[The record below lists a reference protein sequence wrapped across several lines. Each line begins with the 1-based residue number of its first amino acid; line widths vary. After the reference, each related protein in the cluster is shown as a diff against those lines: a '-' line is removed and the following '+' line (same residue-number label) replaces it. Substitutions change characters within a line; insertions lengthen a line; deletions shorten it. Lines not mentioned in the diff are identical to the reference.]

1 MAQLEN
7 GSEINFS
14 FAGMKNLVNRLPS
27 PFNLKTIPVIALI
40 ACYTVM
46 ELLVV
51 STLVDYLSDSGKV
64 KDLRITAAL
73 NNLQDSLSSLL
84 FIFVSLIS
92 EAYTGPFNM
101 ITVCSA
107 ASIQGL
113 MLLWISASSAFR
125 AVYAAMLF
133 LALGKSGQKLLENF
147 LEHQEE
153 ATLIEATKKCEIEY
167 GSTIKKNEELLFF
180 VGFLAIVFTSFF
192 IESYEELFRYLAVSM
207 GGGYLLFLFGST
219 KYRHEKVAVESNL
232 GRIFRICKAT
242 CGRKKS
248 DFPASIIQQQDS
260 RHLEV
265 SPDTQE
271 GDGRVCTVKD
281 VRDVK
286 SLVPMFRLCFAFFA
300 YSLLVATGNT
310 YFVAQ
315 ASTMLT
321 TKGFDISKLF
331 LIKTGVGKVSQFIC
345 FLIMACL
352 RCMRTTDFTSKRFAV
367 GTSIIRIVFGMFCA
381 VICCLVARKV
391 EFQRLSLPVMIDENN
406 GERIRPVRITA
417 LVPQFILLG
426 MTEAL
431 VEGGLESL
439 FLAHV
444 AKSMQSFVDS
454 YSELVHS
461 IGKLFL
467 IPLVLTFGGSW
478 FKESIDTT
486 HLDRFYLM
494 LGILNAA
501 FLLVF
506 IYSSFK
512 YSYKGICY
520 EDDDDHQPDTEA
532 FNEQDVEKHSED
544 EVEANVE
551 ENDQDQVGANVEEN
565 KVQVEAIVEELV

>member
-7 GSEINFS
+7 GSEMNFS

-27 PFNLKTIPVIALI
+27 PLNLKTIPVIALI

-46 ELLVV
+46 ELSVV

-113 MLLWISASSAFR
+113 MLLWISASSAFG

-147 LEHQEE
+147 LEHQQE
-153 ATLIEATKKCEIEY
+153 ATLIEATKKCEIKY
-167 GSTIKKNEELLFF
+167 GSTLKKNEEDLIRKLLKTTSSLF
-180 VGFLAIVFTSFF
+180 VGFLAIVFTCFF
-192 IESYEELFRYLAVSM
+192 IEYYEELFRYLAVSM

-321 TKGFDISKLF
+321 TK
-331 LIKTGVGKVSQFIC
+331 
-345 FLIMACL
+345 
-352 RCMRTTDFTSKRFAV
+352 DFTSKRFAV

-406 GERIRPVRITA
+406 GELIRPVRITA

-431 VEGGLESL
+431 VKGGLESL

-494 LGILNAA
+494 LGILNAT

-532 FNEQDVEKHSED
+532 FNEQGKY
-544 EVEANVE
+544 
-551 ENDQDQVGANVEEN
+551 
-565 KVQVEAIVEELV
+565 I